1 MPITVT
7 DQNFQEEI
15 LSNEGGVSFV
25 DFWAAW
31 CAPCR
36 MLAPIVEELAADY
49 ADKAQIAKLDVDSNQ
64 YTARQYGVMSIPT
77 MIIFKDGEEVDRL
90 VGVMPKEMIA
100 GGALISGL
108 LDKRAQLG

>member
-1 MPITVT
+1 MKMPITVT
-7 DQNFQEEI
+7 DQNFQEKI
-15 LSNEGGVSFV
+15 LNHSGVSFV

-36 MLAPIVEELAADY
+36 MLAPIVEELATDY
-49 ADKAQIAKLDVDSNQ
+49 AGKVQIAKLDVDSNQ
-64 YTARQYGVMSIPT
+64 YTARQYEVMSIPT

-100 GGALISGL
+100 ER
-108 LDKRAQLG
+108 LDKWIA

>member
-15 LSNEGGVSFV
+15 LSNEGVSFV

-100 GGALISGL
+100 GRI
-108 LDKRAQLG
+108 DKWIA